1 MRVVLLKGNY
11 IREKNIILSNISK
24 FYSGNLIEV
33 TRKEANYLLGWL
45 AGCGDDVSEPCELSK
60 QLKNSLK

>member
-1 MRVVLLKGNY
+1 MRVILLKGNY
-11 IREKNIILSNISK
+11 IREKNQILSNVSK
-24 FYSGNLIEV
+24 FYSGNLVEV

-45 AGCGDDVSEPCELSK
+45 SGCGDSSSELHR

>member
-1 MRVVLLKGNY
+1 MRIVLLKGNY
-11 IREKNIILSNISK
+11 IRGKNEILSNVGR

-45 AGCGDDVSEPCELSK
+45 NGCGDSSSELFR
-60 QLKNSLK
+60 QLNNSLK

>member
-11 IREKNIILSNISK
+11 IREKNIILSNVSK
-24 FYSGNLIEV
+24 FYSGNLVEV

-45 AGCGDDVSEPCELSK
+45 AGCGDSNNEPCELSK